1 MMDSAVQRA
10 SAISGE
16 KLAEY
21 QEARDQTTAR
31 RRDKR
36 PQCAARSGCCFYW
49 LFEPSQQCALLQRN
63 VCAEIKPLSGQ
74 ETPHIARL
82 GHDTGR

>member
-10 SAISGE
+10 AAIGGE
-16 KLAEY
+16 RLAEHRGT
-21 QEARDQTTAR
+21 RDQTTAR

-49 LFEPSQQCALLQRN
+49 LFEQPQQCLLFQRN

-74 ETPHIARL
+74 ETPHNARL